1 MRKNILIWGIAL
13 VLVIIAVY
21 TTGNF
26 NKTTPLPQKTATI
39 PNEVPLNTAN
49 EKAIDFKLMDLD
61 GNQVS
66 LSDYKGKNVYVNFF
80 ATWCPPCRGEMPE
93 IEKISQEYK
102 DQDLVVLAVDLG
114 EDRDIVKSFV
124 EENQYSFKVL
134 LDSDQAVAD
143 QYNITSIPVSYFIDK
158 EGNVVTKQV
167 GAMTIDQMEAA
178 VKLLMD
184 KK

>member
-1 MRKNILIWGIAL
+1 MKKNILIWGIAL

-21 TTGNF
+21 TTSNF
-26 NKTTPLPQKTATI
+26 NKATPVPQKTATI
-39 PNEVPLNTAN
+39 SNEVTLNTAS
-49 EKAIDFKLMDLD
+49 EKAIDFKLMNLD
-61 GNQVS
+61 GNLVS

-93 IEKISQEYK
+93 IEKISQEYI

-158 EGNVVTKQV
+158 EGNVVKKQV